1 MKKELIFLSAVWL
14 GLGTWPALAQVA
26 KPTAPA
32 AVATSD
38 ALFQAFGG
46 QEVINRVAED
56 AVNRWV
62 ADPRIADFFKDT
74 KPEGLSESL
83 AEQICNL
90 TGGPCPYTGAN
101 MKKAHLDMKIKKS
114 DFNAVVEGLQDAM
127 TAQHIP
133 FRVQNQLLA
142 LLAPMHRDVITV
154 R

>member
-1 MKKELIFLSAVWL
+1 MNKVLIVLSGVCL
-14 GLGTWPALAQVA
+14 GLGTLPALAQA
-26 KPTAPA
+26 SKPMVSA
-32 AVATSD
+32 AATISD

-46 QEVINRVAED
+46 QEVINRVSED
-56 AVNRWV
+56 AVRRWV
-62 ADPRIADFFKDT
+62 ADPRIAEFFKET

>member
-1 MKKELIFLSAVWL
+1 MKKALWL
-14 GLGTWPALAQVA
+14 LNLAWWGLGALSALAQVVPS
-26 KPTAPA
+26 PTNA
-32 AVATSD
+32 ALTPSD
-38 ALFQAFGG
+38 ALFQAFGQKDG
-46 QEVINRVAED
+46 INRVAED
-56 AVNRWV
+56 AVKRWV
-62 ADPRIADFFKDT
+62 VDPRIAEFFKDS
-74 KPEGLSESL
+74 KPEGLAESL

-90 TGGPCPYTGAN
+90 TGGPCQYTGPN

-133 FRVQNQLLA
+133 FRIQNQLLA